1 VSTDFT
7 IELSEAIHFFAGMD
21 FGEMEEWSKGA
32 CEYAGR
38 RVDLEEIRNGYGKM
52 FLI

>member
-1 VSTDFT
+1 
-7 IELSEAIHFFAGMD
+7 MD

-38 RVDLEEIRNGYGKM
+38 RVDLEEIKNGYGEM